1 MNMTL
6 LGIYS
11 NIYWYVYG
19 TPTAMLD
26 AYYDGRID
34 FDTILT
40 CFDECG
46 VDFAT
51 DDLTGM
57 IELL

>member
-1 MNMTL
+1 MN
-6 LGIYS
+6 I
-11 NIYWYVYG
+11 WYVYA

-40 CFDECG
+40 CFNECG
-46 VDFAT
+46 VDFAI
-51 DDLTGM
+51 DDFTGM